1 MGARSDAREG
11 ERTGSEEPH
20 LRRGRVVAARDVWI
34 EAGHGRAF
42 QASVN
47 RARTEWRI
55 QLTEG
60 GEVVASG
67 AGDTWE
73 TALDDALR
81 SIGMR

>member
-1 MGARSDAREG
+1 MTARSEALEVEG
-11 ERTGSEEPH
+11 TGGEELH

-34 EAGHGRAF
+34 AAGHERAF

-47 RARTEWRI
+47 RARTEWQV

-73 TALDDALR
+73 AALDDALR
-81 SIGMR
+81 SVGMR